1 MNILKL
7 LVNLTEADPE
17 LLARLGSRRE
27 ALTRL
32 GSLTGKAAVATAPL
46 VLGSALRQAYGRGAQ
61 TITDSLSLA
70 LTLELLENNF
80 YSRALGLVPNTPA
93 VPAGFIPA
101 DLRPGI
107 VTVQQHEQQHV
118 AFLTRALQASGADIT
133 TNLNFDFTGSK
144 NGTQSAP
151 FADVFSN
158 FDTFLQ
164 VAQLLEDT
172 GVRAYKGQLATVQ
185 SDRVFLTA
193 AARIHSVEA
202 RHAAHIRT
210 LRRNRNATVK
220 PWVSPTDQ
228 SITTAG
234 LTDAV
239 YAGEENTTQRVAGQ
253 TIPFDQLPI
262 DAAGV
267 GQTALQKVQAAF
279 DEPMTATTA
288 SNLAD
293 LFIY

>member
-7 LVNLTEADPE
+7 LVNLTETDPE
-17 LLARLGSRRE
+17 ILARLGSRRD

-61 TITDSLSLA
+61 TIADSLTLA

-80 YSRALGLVPNTPA
+80 YSRALGLVTNTPA
-93 VPAGFIPA
+93 VSASFVPVELRAGLA
-101 DLRPGI
+101 
-107 VTVQQHEQQHV
+107 TVQQHEQQHV
-118 AFLTRALQASGADIT
+118 AFLTRVLRASGADVPA
-133 TNLNFDFTGSK
+133 NLKFDFTGSK
-144 NGTQSAP
+144 NGTQPAP

-158 FDTFLQ
+158 FDTFLR

-185 SDRVFLTA
+185 SDRVFLAA

-210 LRRNRNATVK
+210 LRRSRGAAVK
-220 PWVSPTDQ
+220 PWISPADQ
-228 SITTAG
+228 IITTTG

-239 YAGEENTTQRVAGQ
+239 YAGEENTVQRVAAQ
-253 TIPFDQLPI
+253 TIPFNLLPI
-262 DAAGV
+262 DAAGI
-267 GQTALQKVQAAF
+267 GQSSLQKVQAAF
-279 DEPMTATTA
+279 DEPMTAATA
-288 SNLAD
+288 SQLAA